1 MGCKDKKDRDNNCV
15 CEAVE
20 QILAE
25 QEAVEEITCPTSCFS
40 NLLGPVTGPQRDTI
54 PFILYGKKGELFKAF
69 GNVGGFTDD
78 MTCFQTIFF
87 RVEAVEDCCATLSLL
102 RPVDVDDNTLSV
114 CNPCDEDFFG
124 LEKTDFCIEVDLDCF
139 CAIQCLSPEL
149 VDRVADKRKKHH
161 K

>member
-1 MGCKDKKDRDNNCV
+1 MGCKDKRDRDNDCV

-69 GNVGGFTDD
+69 GNVGGFTGD

-87 RVEAVEDCCATLSLL
+87 RVEALKDCCATLSLL
-102 RPVDVDDNTLSV
+102 RPVDVDGNTISV

-149 VDRVADKRKKHH
+149 VDRVADEKRKHH

>member
-25 QEAVEEITCPTSCFS
+25 QEAVEEISCPTSCYS
-40 NLLGPVTGPQRDTI
+40 NLLGPVAGPQRDTI

-69 GNVGGFTDD
+69 GNVGGFTGD

-102 RPVDVDDNTLSV
+102 RPVDVDGNTLSV

-149 VDRVADKRKKHH
+149 VDRVADERKKCH

>member
-25 QEAVEEITCPTSCFS
+25 QEAVEEIKCPTSCFS
-40 NLLGPVTGPQRDTI
+40 NLLGPVSGPQRDTI

-69 GNVGGFTDD
+69 GNVGGFNGD

-102 RPVDVDDNTLSV
+102 RPVDVDGNTLSV

-149 VDRVADKRKKHH
+149 VDRVADERKKCH

>member
-25 QEAVEEITCPTSCFS
+25 QEAVEEISCPTSCYS
-40 NLLGPVTGPQRDTI
+40 NLLGPVSGPQRDTI

-69 GNVGGFTDD
+69 GNVGGFTGD
-78 MTCFQTIFF
+78 MACFQTIFF

-102 RPVDVDDNTLSV
+102 RPVDVDGNTLSV

-149 VDRVADKRKKHH
+149 VDRVADERKKHH

>member
-25 QEAVEEITCPTSCFS
+25 QEAVEEISCPTSCYS
-40 NLLGPVTGPQRDTI
+40 NLLGPVSGPQRDTI

-69 GNVGGFTDD
+69 GNVGGFNGD

-102 RPVDVDDNTLSV
+102 RPVDVDGNTLSV

-149 VDRVADKRKKHH
+149 VDRVADERKKCH

>member
-1 MGCKDKKDRDNNCV
+1 MGCKDKRDRDNNCV

-69 GNVGGFTDD
+69 GNVGGFTGD

-102 RPVDVDDNTLSV
+102 RPVDVDGNTLSV

-149 VDRVADKRKKHH
+149 VDRVADERRKHH

>member
-25 QEAVEEITCPTSCFS
+25 QEAVEEISCPTSCYS
-40 NLLGPVTGPQRDTI
+40 NLLGPVSGPQRDTI

-69 GNVGGFTDD
+69 GNVGGFNGD

-102 RPVDVDDNTLSV
+102 RPVDVDGNTLSV

-149 VDRVADKRKKHH
+149 VDRVADERKKHH

>member
-1 MGCKDKKDRDNNCV
+1 MGCKDKRDRDNNCV

-25 QEAVEEITCPTSCFS
+25 QEAVEEVTCPTSCFS

-69 GNVGGFTDD
+69 GNVGGFTGD

-102 RPVDVDDNTLSV
+102 RPVDVDGNTLSV

-149 VDRVADKRKKHH
+149 VDRVADERRKH

>member
-1 MGCKDKKDRDNNCV
+1 MGCKDKKDRDNSCV
-15 CEAVE
+15 CDAVE

-40 NLLGPVTGPQRDTI
+40 NLLNPVAGTKDTI
-54 PFILYGKKGELFKAF
+54 PFILSDKKGGLFKAF
-69 GNVGGFTDD
+69 GNVGGFVGD
-78 MTCFQTIFF
+78 MCCFKTIFF
-87 RVEAVEDCCATLSLL
+87 RVEALDDCCATLSLL
-102 RPVDVDDNTLSV
+102 RPVDFHGDTESV
-114 CNPCDEDFFG
+114 TDPCDEHFFG

-149 VDRVADKRKKHH
+149 VDRAVDRKPH